1 MRHIIK
7 LLSVLVAFV
16 ALAACN
22 NEPEPALPASIEV
35 ETTQISFDDRGET
48 KSLGYTIKNAIK
60 GEVLTATTEAEWVTI
75 AVEADK
81 LSITA
86 SGNYDDAARTA
97 EVTLSYKSAAD
108 VTLSLSQ
115 GRITVE
121 NPLEVELVGYDAT
134 TITISVL
141 TADPATTWVPMV
153 TYKESWDY
161 YKGNEN
167 DIFQADLEYFE

>member
-7 LLSVLVAFV
+7 LFSVLVVFV
-16 ALAACN
+16 ALAACQ
-22 NEPEPALPASIEV
+22 NEPDAVVPAAIEV
-35 ETTQISFDDRGET
+35 ETTELTFDDRGET

-108 VTLSLSQ
+108 VTITLSQ
-115 GRITVE
+115 GRIT
-121 NPLEVELVGYDAT
+121 A
-134 TITISVL
+134 
-141 TADPATTWVPMV
+141 
-153 TYKESWDY
+153 
-161 YKGNEN
+161 
-167 DIFQADLEYFE
+167 